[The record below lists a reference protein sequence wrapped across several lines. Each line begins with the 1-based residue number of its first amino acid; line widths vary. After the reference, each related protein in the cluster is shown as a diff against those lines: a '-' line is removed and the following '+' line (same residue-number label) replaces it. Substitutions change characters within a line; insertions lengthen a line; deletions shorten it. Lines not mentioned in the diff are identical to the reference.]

1 MSRVRA
7 RTSTRTRRAASVLA
21 LTLAIPAGLGLAGC
35 TTRCGDWVD
44 VSDPQFAY
52 DSADLVVVGQPRDPD
67 GGFSI
72 FGDSSDTWTVDV
84 TDVLKGD
91 LAVSGTTIRV
101 DSLADDCASQ
111 PYPEGDQ
118 MAVDGDAIIFL
129 RDTGR
134 FETLTPYGLVL
145 PFDQGAVLPFERE

>member
-1 MSRVRA
+1 MT
-7 RTSTRTRRAASVLA
+7 RTRTITRRAASVLA
-21 LTLAIPAGLGLAGC
+21 LALAIPAGLGLAGC
-35 TTRCGDWVD
+35 TTGRSCTVWDD

-72 FGDSSDTWTVDV
+72 FGDSADTWTVDV

-91 LAVSGTTIRV
+91 PAVSDTTIRV
-101 DSLADDCASQ
+101 DSLGDDCASQ
-111 PYPEGDQ
+111 PYPDGDQ

-129 RDTGR
+129 RDTGT
-134 FETLTPYGLVL
+134 FETLTPHGLVL
-145 PFDQGAVLPFERE
+145 PFDEGAELPFERE